1 MSKAILSLFCVAV
14 LYSSGLVLAKPQAGD
29 TVKKLSD
36 KGGDLANKAIEGL
49 AAGYD
54 PNSLEA
60 QGIGLAGDL
69 VNGLVDGLG
78 GLAGSA
84 INSAQTAG
92 KKAGDLANAGYDA
105 AKAGLN
111 KATDTAISEN
121 DQLLAAAGDVLDN
134 LIDLGENAKVLKRL
148 TQSINN

>member
-1 MSKAILSLFCVAV
+1 M
-14 LYSSGLVLAKPQAGD
+14 
-29 TVKKLSD
+29 
-36 KGGDLANKAIEGL
+36 
-49 AAGYD
+49 
-54 PNSLEA
+54 
-60 QGIGLAGDL
+60 
-69 VNGLVDGLG
+69 
-78 GLAGSA
+78 
-84 INSAQTAG
+84 QTAG

-111 KATDTAISEN
+111 KATNTAISEQ